1 MKLKTIEANNEMIAE
16 FMNVDKVDIDTWLET
31 ESNLLYHKSWDW
43 LMPVVVKIKGMNIED
58 EEMFNEIDF
67 YATSS
72 IENLYSAV
80 VRFIEW
86 VNEN

>member
-1 MKLKTIEANNEMIAE
+1 METKAIESNNEMIAE
-16 FMNVDKVDIDTWLET
+16 FMGVDQVDIDTWLET
-31 ESNLLYHKSWDW
+31 EPNLLYHKSWDW
-43 LMPVVVKIKGMNIED
+43 LMPVVVKIKSMNIED

-67 YATSS
+67 YVTSS

>member
-1 MKLKTIEANNEMIAE
+1 MKNTTENNKMIAE
-16 FMNVDKVDIDTWLET
+16 FMADKKVTAHHNMYH
-31 ESNLLYHKSWDW
+31 ESWNE

-67 YATSS
+67 YVTSS

-86 VNEN
+86 YNNN

>member
-1 MKLKTIEANNEMIAE
+1 MESKTIENNKMIAE
-16 FMNVDKVDIDTWLET
+16 FMGVDQVDIDTWLET
-31 ESNLLYHKSWDW
+31 EPNLLYHKSWDW
-43 LMPVVVKIKGMNIED
+43 LMPVVVKIKSMNIED

-67 YATSS
+67 YVTSS